1 MVVCGPWPGST
12 TTESGSG
19 STFVR
24 RLLSMSGWFPPGKSV
39 LPMDPANSTSPE
51 KTSES
56 MSGSGSY
63 AVRNITEPGVCP
75 GACSAPKLSPATD
88 TSEPSAQ
95 FAYLVGLGEGGR
107 AAGQLLQQLPGVGA
121 HRPQRIGEQHPV
133 VADGSSRSLASDRH
147 SGVTENMWS
156 RWPWVSST
164 ATGLSRCSATSSVTP
179 STASMPGSMITHS
192 APGPVATR

>member
-24 RLLSMSGWFPPGKSV
+24 KLLSMSGWFPPGKSV
-39 LPMDPANSTSPE
+39 LPIEPANSTSPE

-63 AVRNITEPGVCP
+63 VVWNITEPGVWP
-75 GACSAPKLSPATD
+75 GACSAPNCSPATV
-88 TSEPSAQ
+88 TSEPSRNSRTSSGS
-95 FAYLVGLGEGGR
+95 LKL
-107 AAGQLLQQLPGVGA
+107 AGP
-121 HRPQRIGEQHPV
+121 P
-133 VADGSSRSLASDRH
+133 DSRSIICRVSSLIARNGSVSSTRSSVCTQQVASLDRH

-156 RWPWVSST
+156 RCPWVSNT
-164 ATGLSRCSATSSVTP
+164 ATGLSRCSATRSVTP
-179 STASMPGSMITHS
+179 STASIPGSMITHS
-192 APGPVATR
+192 APGSVATR